1 MTDLSNGYEALA
13 RTFMAR
19 RSESAVGVV
28 TARAWAASLPSG
40 GTVLDLGCG
49 HGVPISQTLIEAGL
63 DVYGVEASPS
73 LAAAFRQRFPQS
85 PVACEAVERS
95 RFFDRTFDGAIAWG
109 LMFLLPA
116 DTQIALISRV
126 AAALVPGG
134 RFLFTSPAEVC
145 TWTDILTRRESR
157 SLGADRYRS
166 ALSDA
171 GLLLLGEYEDEGRN
185 HYYDVQRATC

>member
-1 MTDLSNGYEALA
+1 M
-13 RTFMAR
+13 
-19 RSESAVGVV
+19 
-28 TARAWAASLPSG
+28 
-40 GTVLDLGCG
+40 
-49 HGVPISQTLIEAGL
+49 
-63 DVYGVEASPS
+63 EASPS

-109 LMFLLPA
+109 LLFLLPA

-134 RFLFTSPAEVC
+134 RFLFTSPAEAC